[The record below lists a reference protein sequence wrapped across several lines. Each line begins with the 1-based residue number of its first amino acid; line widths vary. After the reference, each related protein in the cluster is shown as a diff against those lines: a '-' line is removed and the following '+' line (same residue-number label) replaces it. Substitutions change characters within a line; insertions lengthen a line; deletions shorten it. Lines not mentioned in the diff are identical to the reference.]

1 MCMCHVFSSVHV
13 TCLHTISSSYVHI
26 PTHAISFSAAP
37 GPVENL
43 KAVVMNGNPT
53 SAVLEWDK
61 PNRKWDNGDVE
72 KYTVEWRAVANDE
85 NEDRQI
91 CFQQVSV
98 FKSFLVV

>member
-1 MCMCHVFSSVHV
+1 
-13 TCLHTISSSYVHI
+13 
-26 PTHAISFSAAP
+26 
-37 GPVENL
+37 
-43 KAVVMNGNPT
+43 MNGNPT